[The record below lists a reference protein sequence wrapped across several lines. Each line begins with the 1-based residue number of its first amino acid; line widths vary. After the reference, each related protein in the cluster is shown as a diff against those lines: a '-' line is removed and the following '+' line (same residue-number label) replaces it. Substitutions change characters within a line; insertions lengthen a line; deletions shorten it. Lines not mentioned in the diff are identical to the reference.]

1 MSERDSSRKKSEK
14 KRSTSRTSRPSRRDV
29 RPSTEDESLANEE
42 ELDATNET
50 EETTEAAS
58 LSHEESQILGDLH
71 ALEMVLAELI
81 NRRGQVSEDLSAG
94 NLTPSSRSSSTSA
107 TTTTTTTTT
116 TKSVER
122 KSLAQQAIE
131 LEGELVQEDVDR
143 LDNFLDKLDDQ
154 RVHGRQTPSVG
165 HGATPPNSE
174 KSIGSVIMING
185 QRKSFEEQA
194 IELEGELVQEDVD
207 RLDRFLDKL
216 DDQRTHGRK
225 TPSVGPEAT
234 PPNSE
239 KSIGSVITISGQR
252 KSLEEQAIELEDEL
266 VQEDIDKLDRFLDK
280 LDDQRVRG
288 RKTPPVV
295 PGAAPPTTERSTKS
309 IIKYEHLTDPRLSH
323 IVSIDEDITNEIKK
337 VDDELRKSSH
347 SGKRSLASSASKAT
361 SSATSRS
368 TSRSTSQTREKV
380 IKDVQYFEKAESQ
393 GEESSWAS
401 FEAYNVPSETSSVQT
416 LPPSNTEL
424 IVQYNPDFLTASPS
438 GPLYDPFIHQTLQ
451 RILDLK
457 TTFPDQNLYLVPSSS
472 LPADELP
479 LLRSLFEVATTAQA
493 KSQVSEEPS
502 DSSFSPG
509 RTSFVSFASPPDLQT
524 TASVDIE
531 RVSEGAMVKQLGNLI
546 GQTLID
552 YLSGFRSVL
561 SAATATDAPV
571 PKGPSEGQ
579 IAVEEEPTTEDYCMA
594 PDSDDRVRDQR
605 ARSVSFQSDF
615 NENNSQATETSPA
628 VPLAADVVSS
638 AQPEV
643 AKYVEAIPDP
653 HQPIA
658 RATATS
664 KQLET
669 SDAALKSSLRN
680 ASTTQSTT
688 KQKPAA
694 STVSV
699 SATVDPASMASA
711 TILPSFVK
719 KKVSFADMNST
730 MYIIVNPSSEEL
742 IESAGKSSKESV
754 VTGCRET
761 QPRVALP
768 PPATSCHENDTG
780 AKPCKSLSSS
790 SCYCNPPR
798 AVTSTPT
805 SSIRPDVLQFGKKEM
820 SSTSTE
826 IPADL
831 APSNHTITG
840 SITHVM
846 CRARSTAEQGRV
858 ICGSK
863 DKWVTRV
870 NSRSLSCSNDNAV
883 CPSSRSESFHSNTS
897 DCISLPLVSSPASDI
912 SAALRPYI
920 SCSNSMMNKNY
931 SCSRTSHGEES
942 DSQSFVKEHTST
954 CSFPGD
960 NAHEGGSASSL
971 RDCNIAASKSHN
983 NDVCSTV
990 SVVFNV
996 RDRKRTKNKISEK

>member
-225 TPSVGPEAT
+225 TP
-234 PPNSE
+234 
-239 KSIGSVITISGQR
+239 
-252 KSLEEQAIELEDEL
+252 
-266 VQEDIDKLDRFLDK
+266 
-280 LDDQRVRG
+280 
-288 RKTPPVV
+288 PVV

-479 LLRSLFEVATTAQA
+479 LLRSLFEVATTAQG

-628 VPLAADVVSS
+628 VPLAADMVSS
-638 AQPEV
+638 A
-643 AKYVEAIPDP
+643 
-653 HQPIA
+653 H
-658 RATATS
+658 
-664 KQLET
+664 
-669 SDAALKSSLRN
+669 
-680 ASTTQSTT
+680 
-688 KQKPAA
+688 
-694 STVSV
+694 
-699 SATVDPASMASA
+699 
-711 TILPSFVK
+711 
-719 KKVSFADMNST
+719 
-730 MYIIVNPSSEEL
+730 
-742 IESAGKSSKESV
+742 
-754 VTGCRET
+754 
-761 QPRVALP
+761 
-768 PPATSCHENDTG
+768 
-780 AKPCKSLSSS
+780 
-790 SCYCNPPR
+790 
-798 AVTSTPT
+798 
-805 SSIRPDVLQFGKKEM
+805 
-820 SSTSTE
+820 
-826 IPADL
+826 
-831 APSNHTITG
+831 
-840 SITHVM
+840 
-846 CRARSTAEQGRV
+846 
-858 ICGSK
+858 
-863 DKWVTRV
+863 
-870 NSRSLSCSNDNAV
+870 
-883 CPSSRSESFHSNTS
+883 
-897 DCISLPLVSSPASDI
+897 
-912 SAALRPYI
+912 
-920 SCSNSMMNKNY
+920 
-931 SCSRTSHGEES
+931 
-942 DSQSFVKEHTST
+942 
-954 CSFPGD
+954 
-960 NAHEGGSASSL
+960 
-971 RDCNIAASKSHN
+971 
-983 NDVCSTV
+983 
-990 SVVFNV
+990 
-996 RDRKRTKNKISEK
+996 